1 MAEDKGVME
10 PGDRK
15 LTSCG
20 SFVGV
25 DEMIQPNTAEKIGLG
40 TKEYDLVEVPQPE
53 DPLPFLPSLVPIG
66 MQMRKHFAVQ
76 HVLPAGGFKREE
88 EINLEEVRGN
98 GVGVHGEAHKSK
110 TV

>member
-1 MAEDKGVME
+1 ME
-10 PGDRK
+10 PGIRK

-40 TKEYDLVEVPQPE
+40 IKDYELVNVPQPE
-53 DPLPFLPSLVPIG
+53 DVVEFLPSIMPIG
-66 MQMRKHFAVQ
+66 MKLRPRYAVQ
-76 HVLPAGGFKREE
+76 HVLPEGGFKRADEV
-88 EINLEEVRGN
+88 NLEEVRGN
-98 GVGVHGEAHKSK
+98 GAGVHGEARKSE